1 MTDEGRYKEYRFP
14 EDKQALLRWKI
25 ESVTDLLKIKMV
37 QVREVKCL
45 RSVPYKE
52 QEEERLL
59 LAK

>member
-1 MTDEGRYKEYRFP
+1 MTDEDRYKECRFP

-37 QVREVKCL
+37 QVQGVRYL

-52 QEEERLL
+52 QEVEHSFLV
-59 LAK
+59 K